1 MMLVELLKHAQFITF
16 NKIRKYKYTEL
27 FNNIILEKKSTY
39 RKKGLELIDECVK
52 EISKRDRSEQ
62 SNMLSKIYS
71 DIFKE
76 KQQNDV
82 DSEVNCGVMMVLKS
96 LLTYAN
102 KEIFEENFFL
112 DTPVEDF
119 ISLSKSKFLSLGKI
133 KSVEKIVAENN
144 LRGSFKV
151 IGENGTLEIY
161 FTLTPEKTPLIQQ
174 LDFL

>member
-1 MMLVELLKHAQFITF
+1 
-16 NKIRKYKYTEL
+16 
-27 FNNIILEKKSTY
+27 
-39 RKKGLELIDECVK
+39 
-52 EISKRDRSEQ
+52 
-62 SNMLSKIYS
+62 
-71 DIFKE
+71 
-76 KQQNDV
+76 
-82 DSEVNCGVMMVLKS
+82 
-96 LLTYAN
+96 
-102 KEIFEENFFL
+102 L

-151 IGENGTLEIY
+151 IGENGILEIY